1 MVHDQ
6 FGGSSRKA
14 AMTETHNKEE
24 EIQRQNGINW
34 YITFKIFQVVVIIF
48 DYDVNVG
55 SIIY

>member
-34 YITFKIFQVVVIIF
+34 YITFKIFQVVV